1 MTRDLP
7 PDDLLPWALSVL
19 TSEGP
24 AQLEAIAGDASAR
37 RYFRLRQGERSFIA
51 VEAPP
56 ESQKNHEF
64 LAIQKLLLGGGIRVP
79 ALYGADLARGFM
91 LLEDFGDRLLLDELN
106 SSSVDGCYRQA
117 FELLQLMGDVD
128 PGDPCWP
135 RYDDALFSE
144 ELSRFPQW
152 FVQSL
157 LGVPLPEET
166 LWRAFAECLKANAL
180 AQPTVLVHRDF
191 HSRNLMPQADG
202 ALGLIDFQ
210 DAVIGPVTYDLV
222 SLLRD
227 CYIRWQ
233 PEQVEAWALEYL
245 QMQQRCGKLVD
256 VEPQQFLRWFDLM
269 GLQRHIKVLG
279 TFARLY
285 LRDQKPSY
293 LADLPLVIRYVQE
306 MLSRY
311 RGELDQIDQFA
322 SWFDDALM
330 PAIRQQAWSQEP

>member
-37 RYFRLRQGERSFIA
+37 RYFRLRQRERSFIA

-64 LAIQKLLLGGGIRVP
+64 LAIQKLLFAAGIRVP
-79 ALYGADLARGFM
+79 TLYGADLSRGFM
-91 LLEDFGDRLLLDELN
+91 LLEDLGDRLLLDELDSN
-106 SSSVDGCYRQA
+106 SVDVCYRQA

-157 LGVPLPEET
+157 LSVPLPEEAI
-166 LWRAFAECLKANAL
+166 WRDFAGCLKTNAL

-233 PEQVEAWALEYL
+233 PEQVEAWAQECL
-245 QMQQRCGKLVD
+245 QMQQQRGKLAD

-285 LRDQKPSY
+285 LRDQKPAY
-293 LADLPLVIRYVQE
+293 LADLPLVIRYVRE

-311 RGELDQIDQFA
+311 RNEMDEIAAFA
-322 SWFDDALM
+322 DWFEEALM
-330 PAIRQQAWSQEP
+330 PVVGQQTWSRAR